1 METKCVYLY
10 QYKTKKNCAGG
21 KCRLRRRERLFKASA
36 EAKFTWTMPNRSQFS
51 CKRVQ
56 SRIYSGYA
64 ERSRKCQEIYTNILV
79 LLVNGDLV
87 GRTNHTNNMIELVKI
102 RATVQ
107 VAIISESNEFVKIR
121 EIRGQKISSG

>member
-1 METKCVYLY
+1 MFV
-10 QYKTKKNCAGG
+10 G
-21 KCRLRRRERLFKASA
+21 KSINSASKWSVENERLCKASA
-36 EAKFTWTMPNRSQFS
+36 EAKFTWTMPSRRQFS

-87 GRTNHTNNMIELVKI
+87 GRTNHTNNMIE
-102 RATVQ
+102 
-107 VAIISESNEFVKIR
+107 
-121 EIRGQKISSG
+121 